1 MGLKINVLQDCV
13 VTSNW
18 LIKPTDTGI
27 VLNYKSCAPT
37 QYERSVIFGTVHRI
51 FRSSSNWE
59 QFDKTTETNRAQWL
73 KNQCPEKWSASLA
86 ADALCKIID
95 GKESPSMVRGVL
107 QLNLQRTRSPMLMVQ
122 YRGKSS
128 QNFANKL

>member
-1 MGLKINVLQDCV
+1 MGLNINVLQVWV

-18 LIKPTDTGI
+18 LIKPTDTGT
-27 VLNYKSCAPT
+27 VLNYRSYALT
-37 QYERSVIFGTVHRI
+37 QNERSVILGTVHRI

-73 KNQCPEKWSASLA
+73 KNRCPEKWSASLA
-86 ADALCKIID
+86 VDALLKIID
-95 GKESPSMVRGVL
+95 GKESPSIVRGVL

-128 QNFANKL
+128 QYFANKL